1 MEAYSK
7 LACQSASCKV
17 SVFRGTV
24 LTEALCVFSVY
35 IRAMSEPFPPNAPLR
50 RVLLADCDQMF
61 VAVARLVD
69 PEGAGRAKLLVVG
82 GRRGERGVVCSASY
96 EVRAFGVRSGMPIAQ
111 AERLCPEAVFAPVPR
126 RECGVKSRE
135 VYQVL
140 QEWAPVV
147 EPASIDEFY
156 LGMDGTEALYRHEPL
171 EQTAARIREDVLKR
185 TGMSV
190 SFGGGTNRLIAK
202 LAVEYAK
209 PKPGTGR
216 TGVHV
221 VLPGTEAEFVAT
233 LELAAIPGIGPRFGE
248 LLRRKGLVR
257 VTDAL
262 DLERNVLELWFG
274 HRTGSWLYDRI
285 RGISRSPVQ
294 GRGEAKSVSRENT
307 FITDLSTDD
316 ELKRELV
323 RLTARVCQ
331 DLRGDG
337 LIARTVTI
345 KLRDHDFR
353 TRQASRTLDGY
364 VSTERV
370 IVPLALELLD
380 RLRRERRCPARLIGI
395 GLSQLAAADRPQQL
409 GLFGEPEGRESER
422 DRRLS
427 KTVDAITARFGRD
440 SIVPARVVEDS
451 RRQSKTDEAG
461 RG

>member
-1 MEAYSK
+1 MA
-7 LACQSASCKV
+7 LV
-17 SVFRGTV
+17 GFRFTFGRMTHP
-24 LTEALCVFSVY
+24 
-35 IRAMSEPFPPNAPLR
+35 EPARPSDR

-82 GRRGERGVVCSASY
+82 GRKGERGVVCSASY

-111 AERLCPEAVFAPVPR
+111 AERLCPDAVFAPVPR
-126 RECGVKSRE
+126 RECGVKGRE
-135 VYQVL
+135 VHQVL

-221 VLPGTEAEFVAT
+221 VPPGGEAEFVAT

-262 DLERNVLELWFG
+262 GLERDVLELWFG
-274 HRTGSWLYDRI
+274 RRTGEWLYDRI
-285 RGISRSPVQ
+285 RGISRSSVQ

-316 ELKRELV
+316 DLRRELV
-323 RLTARVCQ
+323 RLSARVCQ

-337 LIARTVTI
+337 LLARTITI

-353 TRQASRTLDGY
+353 TRQASRTLEGY

-380 RLRRERRCPARLIGI
+380 RLRRERHCPARLIGI

-427 KTVDAITARFGRD
+427 RTVDAITARFGRD
-440 SIVPARVVEDS
+440 SIVPARAVDEG
-451 RRQSKTDEAG
+451 RRQAKTDEDG